1 MAGRYWRGWST
12 TGDRPVH
19 TVSADR
25 LGASDTSR
33 RLLVK
38 LRYGMN
44 PHQTPATLVPVEP
57 GSAPV
62 RVVSGSPSYINVLDA
77 VGAWQLVREAA
88 RALGRPA
95 AASFKHVSPAGA
107 AVAGPIDRPMASAYG
122 LDPAHVG
129 ELTSAYARA
138 RDADPKSSYG
148 DFVAVS
154 HPVDA
159 ELADLLR
166 GVVSDGIVAPGFEPG
181 VAAALATK
189 KSGRF
194 LVLEADPEF
203 TPPPVEVR
211 EVFGLRL
218 TQPVDAEPPVIE
230 APGLPPAA
238 RTDLI
243 LGSVIARY
251 TQSNSV
257 VYLRGGMA
265 LGVGAGQ
272 QSRIDCTALA
282 GAKVDTWWLR
292 RHPALDLASGG
303 RAQDRVT
310 AQLAAVREVP
320 EPAAWLARLDGVA
333 LVSDGALPFVDNVA
347 EARRHGV
354 RYLAEP
360 GGSPRSPEIRAE
372 ARRLG
377 IHLVPTGRRL
387 FRH

>member
-1 MAGRYWRGWST
+1 ME
-12 TGDRPVH
+12 
-19 TVSADR
+19 
-25 LGASDTSR
+25 
-33 RLLVK
+33 

-44 PHQTPATLVPVEP
+44 PHQTPATVVPVEP
-57 GSAPV
+57 GSDPM
-62 RVVSGSPSYINVLDA
+62 RVVSGSPSYVNVLDA
-77 VGAWQLVREAA
+77 VGAWQLVREAS
-88 RALGRPA
+88 RALGHPA
-95 AASFKHVSPAGA
+95 AASFKHTSPAGA
-107 AVAGPIDRPMASAYG
+107 AVAGPIDPPMASAYR
-122 LDPAHVG
+122 LDPSHVG
-129 ELTSAYARA
+129 ALTSAYARA

-181 VAAALATK
+181 VLAALAAK

-218 TQPVDAEPPVIE
+218 TQPIDDAGPAIDD
-230 APGLPPAA
+230 PGLPATA
-238 RTDLI
+238 RDDLV

-257 VYLRGGMA
+257 VYLRDGMA
-265 LGVGAGQ
+265 LGIGAGQ

-292 RHPALDLASGG
+292 RHPRLSLALPS
-303 RAQDRVT
+303 RRQDRVG
-310 AQLAAVREVP
+310 AQLATVAELPDR
-320 EPAAWLARLDGVA
+320 ADWLARLDRVA
-333 LVSDGALPFVDNVA
+333 FVSDGALPFTDNVA
-347 EARRHGV
+347 EAARHGV
-354 RYLAEP
+354 WYIAEP
-360 GGSPRSPEIRAE
+360 GGSARSPEVAADAQRRGIR
-372 ARRLG
+372 L
-377 IHLVPTGRRL
+377 IQTGRRL

>member
-1 MAGRYWRGWST
+1 ME
-12 TGDRPVH
+12 
-19 TVSADR
+19 
-25 LGASDTSR
+25 
-33 RLLVK
+33 
-38 LRYGMN
+38 LRHGMN
-44 PHQTPATLVPVEP
+44 PHQTPATLVPVDA
-57 GSAPV
+57 GAAPV
-62 RVVSGSPSYINVLDA
+62 RVVSGSPSYLNVLDA

-88 RALGRPA
+88 RSLGRPA

-107 AVAGPIDRPMASAYG
+107 AVAGPIDRPMASAYR
-122 LDPAHVG
+122 LDPARVG
-129 ELTSAYARA
+129 ALTSAYVRA

-159 ELADLLR
+159 ELADFLR
-166 GVVSDGIVAPGFEPG
+166 RVVSDGLIAPGFEPG
-181 VAAALATK
+181 AVAALAAK

-194 LVLEADPEF
+194 LVLEADPAY
-203 TPPPVEVR
+203 TPPPTEMR

-218 TQPVDAEPPVIE
+218 TQPVDDDEPVID
-230 APGLPPAA
+230 APGLPATA
-238 RTDLI
+238 RDDLV

-257 VYLRGGMA
+257 VYVRDGMA

-292 RHPALDLASGG
+292 RHPSLSPALPD
-303 RAQDRVT
+303 RRQDRVT
-310 AQLAAVREVP
+310 AQLAAVAELP
-320 EPAAWLARLDGVA
+320 ERAAWLARLDRVA
-333 LVSDGALPFVDNVA
+333 FVSDGALAFADNVA

-360 GGSPRSPEIRAE
+360 GGSARSSEIAAE
-372 ARRLG
+372 CGRRD
-377 IHLVPTGRRL
+377 IHLVQTGRRL